1 MNKMGTIIGFTFKNK
16 VRTKSFLITT
26 LILVLLLSIGM
37 NIPYFI
43 KVFRGDDGAAKNTQI
58 GVVAEQG
65 NRAAELLLAY
75 TPPVTADAADA
86 NADEEADKVT
96 FTAYAS
102 AEDAALKQGLE
113 NEDIAGYLTFAAQ
126 GGEGVPPVTYH
137 SKDGDLDGDVQS
149 YLQTALQQVNTQLI
163 AGDKLTQEQVAA
175 MFAPVS
181 IATQQ
186 LSADG
191 TDGASEPQES
201 KPIINYVIVYIL
213 LILFFMSITMTGN
226 MISAE
231 VTSEKSSRIMEIL
244 ITSASPLTQMF
255 GKVIG
260 IFLVGLLQIAIIS
273 ASIAANLLLPH
284 NAGVLTDFDLDLGQL
299 NYGILVYGLILYVLG
314 YFLYALMYAAVGSI
328 VSRTED
334 LGQAVMPVM
343 MFGFINFYVP
353 LFSIS
358 TPDAMLV
365 KVASYVPI
373 TSPLSMLLRI
383 GIGEVA
389 FWEIAIS
396 LVILLATTFVLGWLA
411 AKIYRTGVLMYG
423 KRPSIKEI
431 RKAMKAYKI

>member
-1 MNKMGTIIGFTFKNK
+1 MNKMGTIISFTFKNK

-26 LILVLLLSIGM
+26 LILILLISIGM

-43 KVFRGDDGAAKNTQI
+43 KVFQGDDGAKNTQI

-75 TPPVTADAADA
+75 APPAVADA
-86 NADEEADKVT
+86 DEDTDTVA
-96 FTAYAS
+96 FTAFAS
-102 AEDAALKQGLE
+102 ADDAALKQGLDDDKIE
-113 NEDIAGYLTFAAQ
+113 GYLTFDDK
-126 GGEGVPPVTYH
+126 GSEGVPPVTYH
-137 SKDGDLDGDVQS
+137 SKDGELDKDLKT
-149 YLQTALQQVNTQLI
+149 YLQGALQQINTQLI

-181 IATQQ
+181 IGTHQ
-186 LSADG
+186 LS
-191 TDGASEPQES
+191 TDGKDGAATDES
-201 KPIINYVIVYIL
+201 KPAINYVIVYVL

-260 IFLVGLLQIAIIS
+260 IFLVGLMQIAIIS
-273 ASIAANLLLPH
+273 ASIAVNLMLPH
-284 NAGVLTDFDLDLGQL
+284 NASILTDFDLDLGQL
-299 NYGILVYGLILYVLG
+299 NYGILVYGFILYVLG

-334 LGQAVMPVM
+334 LGQALMPVM
-343 MFGFINFYVP
+343 MCTFVAFYIP

-358 TPDAMLV
+358 APDTMLI
-365 KVASYVPI
+365 KVASFVPI
-373 TSPLSMLLRI
+373 TSPLSMVLRI
-383 GIGEVA
+383 GVGEVA
-389 FWEIAIS
+389 FWEIAVS
-396 LVILLATTFVLGWLA
+396 LVILLATTFGLGWLA

>member
-1 MNKMGTIIGFTFKNK
+1 MNKMGTIISFTFKNK
-16 VRTKSFLITT
+16 VRTKSFMITT

-37 NIPYFI
+37 NVPYLI
-43 KVFRGDDGAAKNTQI
+43 KVFQGDNGAKNTQI

-75 TPPVTADAADA
+75 APPATPKADA
-86 NADEEADKVT
+86 DKDKDTVS
-96 FTAYAS
+96 FKAFAS
-102 AEDAALKQGLE
+102 ADDAALKQGLDDE
-113 NEDIAGYLTFAAQ
+113 KIEGYLTFDAK
-126 GGEGVPPVTYH
+126 GTEGVPPVTYH
-137 SKDGDLDGDVQS
+137 SKDGELDGDLQT
-149 YLQTALQQVNTQLI
+149 YLQTALQQINTKLI
-163 AGDKLTQEQVAA
+163 VGDKLTQAQVAA

-181 IATQQ
+181 IGTQQ
-186 LSADG
+186 LSTDG
-191 TDGASEPQES
+191 TDSGAADKS
-201 KPIINYVIVYIL
+201 KPAINYVIVYVL

-260 IFLVGLLQIAIIS
+260 IFLVGLMQIAVIS
-273 ASIAANLLLPH
+273 ASIAINLMLPH
-284 NAGVLTDFDLDLGQL
+284 NASILSDFDLDLGQL
-299 NYGILVYGLILYVLG
+299 NYGILIYGLILYVLG
-314 YFLYALMYAAVGSI
+314 FFLYALMYAAVGSI

-343 MFGFINFYVP
+343 MCTFVAFYIP

-358 TPDAMLV
+358 APNTMLI
-365 KVASYVPI
+365 KVASFVPI

-383 GIGEVA
+383 GIGDVA
-389 FWEIAIS
+389 FWEIAVS
-396 LVILLATTFVLGWLA
+396 LIILLATTFGLGWLA